1 MEGGKIVFQQ
11 LLVAIDGSESSL
23 WAAGIAIELA
33 ALLRARLGILSVEEI
48 SPPYVATREESQ
60 REHLAAVAHF
70 DQLQAPLR
78 QRAEQRG
85 VQAHCAVR
93 SGHEVQAILDSI
105 MEQHCDLL
113 VLGHQGHSD
122 VWGTFLGSTADKL
135 VNHAPCSVLVI
146 RPKVSRSLY
155 KHLLVALDGSPLS
168 WQAFQVSLQLAK
180 VLGATLHTVSVVEGP
195 VAPPPERPSITRVRP
210 DGREWD
216 WTTYFRQVQTLATIQ
231 AQLTGV
237 TLETMTREGHAG
249 SVLTASA
256 REGSY
261 DLLVLGATGQEQPW
275 STTTGGTARKVA
287 NETHCAVLLVR
298 SSITQ
303 QKVHDVMEAEVASV
317 HPQAPLSEVITHLIE
332 RSVKLLVVVDEEQHV
347 LGVITLGH
355 LLTRQDAYRHLNLLD
370 VTDNAEKVGEFL
382 RQFLTTEKTAADVMI
397 AHPFVLTE
405 NTIMEDAARWMIAQR
420 ITRMPVL
427 DTDGKLVG
435 MVDQAQLLRYYT
447 DLPSATETQARAE
460 GTQPSVYPRTVGET
474 DILQVPLV
482 AAGTPLFE
490 VLRQVQ
496 ETPWRRVIVIDGEGK
511 AVGVIADRDILASR
525 GLVTHRNP
533 LLALA
538 GRFSLRISEEV
549 FRRRPSSGLL
559 TAQQIKRPHLFA
571 VTPATPVA
579 EAVRLMLAQQIKRL
593 VVVDGTGKPLGLVD
607 RQQLLR
613 SLVEGGAAPR

>member
-1 MEGGKIVFQQ
+1 MFQH

-23 WAAGIAIELA
+23 RAAGIAIELA
-33 ALLRARLGILSVEEI
+33 AFLNARLDILSVEETT
-48 SPPYVATREESQ
+48 PRYVATQEEST
-60 REHLAAVAHF
+60 REHLAAMTHF
-70 DQLQAPLR
+70 EELHAPLR

-85 VQAHCAVR
+85 VQVRGAVR
-93 SGHEVQAILDSI
+93 SGHEVQTILDYI
-105 MEQHCDLL
+105 VEQGCDLL

-135 VNHAPCSVLVI
+135 VNHALCSVLVT

-180 VLGATLHTVSVVEGP
+180 VLGATLQTVSVVEGP
-195 VAPPPERPSITRVRP
+195 VAPPPERPSSARVRP

-216 WTTYFRQVQTLATIQ
+216 WTTYFRQVQTLAAAQ
-231 AQLTGV
+231 AQLADV

-249 SVLTASA
+249 SVLAASA

-261 DLLVLGATGQEQPW
+261 DLLILGATGQEQPW

-298 SSITQ
+298 SSVTR
-303 QKVHDVMEAEVASV
+303 QKVHDVMEVEVASV
-317 HPQAPLSEVITHLIE
+317 HPQASLSEVITHLIE

-355 LLTRQDAYRHLNLLD
+355 LLTRQDVYRHLNLLD
-370 VTDNAEKVGEFL
+370 VTEDAEKVSEFL
-382 RQFLTTEKTAADVMI
+382 RQFLITEKTAADVMI
-397 AHPFVLTE
+397 GHPFVLTE
-405 NTIMEDAARWMIAQR
+405 NTTMEDAARWMIAQR

-435 MVDQAQLLRYYT
+435 MVDQSQLLRYYT
-447 DLPSATETQARAE
+447 DLPSAIEAQARVE
-460 GTQPSVYPRTVGET
+460 GTQPSVFPRTVEET
-474 DILQVPLV
+474 DVVQVPLI

-496 ETPWRRVIVIDGEGK
+496 ETPWRRAIVIDGEGK

-538 GRFSLRISEEV
+538 GRFSLRIPEEV

-559 TAQQIKRPHLFA
+559 TAQQIKRPHLYA

-593 VVVDGTGKPLGLVD
+593 VVVDGAGKPLGLVD

-613 SLVEGGAAPR
+613 SLVEGGAASR